1 VDLHG
6 NIQMHQ
12 SGLNVRDV
20 AKKIRGLVCDVAH
33 QTLTMPLLK
42 KIIVAKQIVRIA
54 KYRMV

>member
-1 VDLHG
+1 
-6 NIQMHQ
+6 MHL

-33 QTLTMPLLK
+33 QTLIIRSLR

>member
-1 VDLHG
+1 
-6 NIQMHQ
+6 MHQ